1 MPNTL
6 TDQYIAL
13 TYGGILHAQG
23 AQLPATGQT
32 QMYDGE
38 ANKVGIRMGRHDNG
52 MTLTSLSA
60 IALSA
65 NDLEYPKGPETN
77 GYVVTQTNG
86 NRLTLESAA
95 VGTCQAGGI
104 GTSSGTTYGGT
115 NQIIE
120 SVTVKCGLVTGVQAR
135 NVEDVTFP
143 AVVRT
148 YYWNLESGWGGSY
161 GTGDATIK
169 AFVENIWI
177 GTPQIGDVAYVIG
190 LYVYAKAFIRT
201 SSNAPY
207 YSGWKYTYDGSA
219 WIFNKRFDDA

>member
-13 TYGGILHAQG
+13 TYGGLLHAQG

-65 NDLEYPKGPETN
+65 NDLEYPRGPATN
-77 GYVVTQTNG
+77 GYVVTQTSG
-86 NRLTLESAA
+86 NRLTLELATI
-95 VGTCQAGGI
+95 GTCQAGGI
-104 GTSSGTTYGGT
+104 GGTSGTTYGGT

-135 NVEDVTFP
+135 AVEDVVFP
-143 AVVRT
+143 NQVRT
-148 YYWNLESGWGGSY
+148 YYWNLESSY
-161 GTGDATIK
+161 GGTRHPSNSTIK
-169 AFVENIWI
+169 SFITSVWI
-177 GTPQIGDVAYVIG
+177 GDPQIGDVAYVMS
-190 LYVYAKAFIRT
+190 LLVYNRLVIAFNTKAPKY
-201 SSNAPY
+201 A
-207 YSGWKYTYDGSA
+207 GWKYTWDGSV
-219 WIFNKRFDDA
+219 WVFVKSFSDS